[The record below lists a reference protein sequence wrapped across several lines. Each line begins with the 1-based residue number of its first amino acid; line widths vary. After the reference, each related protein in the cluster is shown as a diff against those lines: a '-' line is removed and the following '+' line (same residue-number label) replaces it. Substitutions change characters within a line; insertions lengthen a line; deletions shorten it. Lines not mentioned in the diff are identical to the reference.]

1 MRAAD
6 KVAEVDAV
14 HWARLRAFAA
24 ACAERI
30 VDSGEVVFNLD
41 STVGTSFLA
50 FHTADTAV

>member
-14 HWARLRAFAA
+14 HGARLRAFAA

-50 FHTADTAV
+50 LHTADTAV